1 MMTKMKGKLVILA
14 GGVSSRMKNSTV
26 PDNQVD
32 SKLIDDAKN
41 KSKGMIRI
49 GDNERPFLDYL
60 LFNVRQAGYEDIV
73 IVISE
78 RDNSIKEHYSNH
90 SIEGLNISYA
100 VQVIPAGREKPL
112 GTADALY
119 QALKSKPEWN
129 GASFTMCNSDN
140 LYSMHALKL
149 MLESQHL
156 NAMIDYDRDGLEVE
170 KERIEKFAITK
181 KDDEGF
187 LLDIIEKPTED
198 EIKTVKGK
206 SGFIGVSMNLF
217 RFNYDMILPFLE
229 TVPLHPVRQE
239 KELPA
244 AIKIMIVENPKSLFC
259 YPLREHV
266 PDLTS
271 KNDILTVKKYLELHY
286 HNFSF

>member
-1 MMTKMKGKLVILA
+1 MMTKVKEKLVILA
-14 GGVSSRMKNSTV
+14 GGVSSRMKNSV
-26 PDNQVD
+26 VSNNHVD
-32 SKLIDDAKN
+32 SKIIEDAEK
-41 KSKGMIRI
+41 KSKGMIRV
-49 GDNERPFLDYL
+49 GEDERPFLDYL
-60 LFNVRQAGYEDIV
+60 LFNVCLSGYEDIV

-78 RDNSIKEHYSNH
+78 RDSSIKEHYSNNP
-90 SIEGLNISYA
+90 IEGLNISYA
-100 VQVIPAGREKPL
+100 VQMIPAGREKPL
-112 GTADALY
+112 GTADALH
-119 QALKSKPEWN
+119 QALKLKPDWK

-140 LYSMHALKL
+140 LYSMQALKL
-149 MLESQHL
+149 MLESKHL

-170 KERIEKFAITK
+170 KERIEKFAVTK

-187 LLDIIEKPTED
+187 LLDIIEKPTEE
-198 EIKTVKGK
+198 EIITVKGK

-244 AIKIMIVENPKSLFC
+244 AVKMMIAENPKSLFC

-271 KNDILTVKKYLELHY
+271 KNDILTVKKYLEKHY
-286 HNFSF
+286 SNFSF

>member
-1 MMTKMKGKLVILA
+1 MKRKLVILA

-26 PDNQVD
+26 SDNQVD

-49 GDNERPFLDYL
+49 GEDERPFLDYL
-60 LFNVRQAGYEDIV
+60 LFNARSAGYQDTV

-78 RDNSIKEHYSNH
+78 RDNSIKEHYRNN

-100 VQVIPAGREKPL
+100 VQSVPLGREKPL

-119 QALKSKPEWN
+119 QALKSKPNWK
-129 GASFTMCNSDN
+129 GASFTICNSDN
-140 LYSMHALKL
+140 LYSVNALKL
-149 MLESQHL
+149 MLESKHL
-156 NAMIDYDRDGLEVE
+156 NAMIDYERDGLEVE
-170 KERIEKFAITK
+170 KERIEKFAVTK

-187 LLDIIEKPTED
+187 LLDIIEKPTDE

-206 SGFIGVSMNLF
+206 NGFIGVSMNLF
-217 RFNYDMILPFLE
+217 RFKYDMIFPFLE

-244 AIKIMIVENPKSLFC
+244 AVKLMIAENPKSLFC
-259 YPLREHV
+259 HPLREHV

-271 KNDILTVKKYLELHY
+271 KSDILTVKKYLEKHY
-286 HNFSF
+286 HNFSL

>member
-1 MMTKMKGKLVILA
+1 MKGKLVILA

-26 PDNQVD
+26 SDNQVD

-49 GDNERPFLDYL
+49 GEDERPFLDYL
-60 LFNVRQAGYEDIV
+60 LFNARSAGYQDTV

-78 RDNSIKEHYSNH
+78 RDNSIKEHYRNNSV
-90 SIEGLNISYA
+90 EGLNISYA
-100 VQVIPAGREKPL
+100 VQSVPLGREKPL

-140 LYSMHALKL
+140 LYSVNALKL
-149 MLESQHL
+149 MFESKHL

-170 KERIEKFAITK
+170 KERIEKFAVTK

-187 LLDIIEKPTED
+187 LLDIIEKPTDE
-198 EIKTVKGK
+198 EIKTVKVK
-206 SGFIGVSMNLF
+206 NGFIGVSMNLF
-217 RFNYDMILPFLE
+217 CFNYDMIFPFLE

-244 AIKIMIVENPKSLFC
+244 AVKLMIAKNPKSLFC

-271 KNDILTVKKYLELHY
+271 KSDILTVKKYLEKHY
-286 HNFSF
+286 HNFSL

>member
-1 MMTKMKGKLVILA
+1 MKGKLVILA
-14 GGVSSRMKNSTV
+14 GGVSSRMKNSV
-26 PDNQVD
+26 VSNNQVD
-32 SKLIDDAKN
+32 SKIIEDAEK

-49 GDNERPFLDYL
+49 GKDERPFLDYL

-78 RDNSIKEHYSNH
+78 RDSTIKEHYSNH

-100 VQVIPAGREKPL
+100 IQMIPVGREKPL
-112 GTADALY
+112 GTADALH
-119 QALKSKPEWN
+119 QALKLKPDWK

-140 LYSMHALKL
+140 LYSVNALKL
-149 MLESQHL
+149 MLESKHL

-170 KERIEKFAITK
+170 KERIEKFAVTK

-187 LLDIIEKPTED
+187 LLDIIEKPTEE

-206 SGFIGVSMNLF
+206 NGFIGVSMNLF
-217 RFNYDMILPFLE
+217 RFNYDMIFPFLE
-229 TVPLHPVRQE
+229 TVPLHPLRQE

-244 AIKIMIVENPKSLFC
+244 AVKLMIAENPKSLFC

-271 KNDILTVKKYLELHY
+271 KSDILTVKKYLEIHY
-286 HNFSF
+286 HNYSF